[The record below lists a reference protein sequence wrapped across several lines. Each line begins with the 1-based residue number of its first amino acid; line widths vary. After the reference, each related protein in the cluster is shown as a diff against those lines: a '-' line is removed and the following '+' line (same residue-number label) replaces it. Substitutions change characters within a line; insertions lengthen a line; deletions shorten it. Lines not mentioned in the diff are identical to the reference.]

1 MKSSDERNEMTR
13 SLIRYD
19 NGAEEWLTD
28 SEPGL
33 SPLPEGRRDYM
44 PKAAQCASY
53 GWYTVIRTEP
63 LA

>member
-1 MKSSDERNEMTR
+1 MNR

-19 NGAEEWLTD
+19 DGTAEWLTD

-33 SPLPEGRRDYM
+33 APLAVGHRSYM
-44 PKAAQCASY
+44 PKAAQCSSV

-63 LA
+63 MAGSDA

>member
-1 MKSSDERNEMTR
+1 MTR

-33 SPLPEGRRDYM
+33 APLAEGSRNYM
-44 PKAAQCASY
+44 TKAAQCASV